1 MSFLRVGYVCSSRP
15 SLSFG
20 VASLFAP
27 FDATDAT
34 EVQDDLEYK
43 ARELKKSGT
52 CVTNFQKREMTTYS

>member
-1 MSFLRVGYVCSSRP
+1 MSFLQVGYVCSSRP

-27 FDATDAT
+27 FDAT
-34 EVQDDLEYK
+34 EVQDDHEHK

-52 CVTNFQKREMTTYS
+52 GFTNFQKREMTTYR